1 MIRRTWWEAGFLNA
15 ADVSVVQRSQAAS
28 PALEALK
35 STKLT
40 LSLARQGRQAAVELA
55 LTLVNFEGE
64 ASHPVTLFTGSWV
77 AHLLGY
83 PRKYRGAR
91 LIETFL
97 GSAVRSYLLLYHFVP
112 FCLRVRG
119 AFFNFNSFWKIL
131 NSPASQVFI
140 HPIAL
145 DIIWDVR
152 LPLSVGF
159 SFNEA
164 KEALAAAVGEF
175 GRGGMPGL
183 EDEILEYEAKALVGL
198 GAAQNRYKFSW
209 EQVLFLPTRMNR
221 PRRAKKARSIRKR
234 LSKRLVRAT
243 GRRFWPA

>member
-1 MIRRTWWEAGFLNA
+1 MRNIAYNPGARLTLYPTEPRPLGGVSQAKRLAWPQRPGRKLLIRCTWWEAGFLNA

-119 AFFNFNSFWKIL
+119 AFFNFNSF
-131 NSPASQVFI
+131 
-140 HPIAL
+140 
-145 DIIWDVR
+145 
-152 LPLSVGF
+152 
-159 SFNEA
+159 
-164 KEALAAAVGEF
+164 
-175 GRGGMPGL
+175 
-183 EDEILEYEAKALVGL
+183 
-198 GAAQNRYKFSW
+198 
-209 EQVLFLPTRMNR
+209 
-221 PRRAKKARSIRKR
+221 
-234 LSKRLVRAT
+234 
-243 GRRFWPA
+243 